1 MKLRGI
7 GVLVAVL
14 IAMGF
19 CCVAAGGNA
28 ANANMAYAQWENGPS
43 TDPAYFPL
51 AVWLQFPRNARTY
64 RDLGI
69 NLYIGK
75 YRGPSGQE
83 LDQLKEAGI
92 SVICTQNEESL
103 KHIDHEAIVG
113 WMQEDEPDQC
123 RLLADY
129 WDNSLQT
136 IQDAWGPLPFADI
149 QEWRASY
156 GPHGAPIPPRWV
168 QEDYERIKTRDPSR
182 PVYLNLGTGVALDQ
196 LGGRGIRSRHPE
208 DYYDYSK
215 ACDIVSYD
223 TYPDRAG
230 GARKGKLWYV
240 ARGVKR
246 LYEYS
251 GGEKIVWN
259 IIEGSR
265 SSATGNRPTPESL
278 RSEAWMSIIHGSRGI
293 CYFVHLFQPQFV
305 EAGVLGDTELMQ
317 GMRDLH
323 REILALA
330 PVINSPTL
338 ENAVSVRSS
347 VPVTEPDMLSDDLQ
361 AIAAMAKSYNDD
373 IYIFS
378 IRMEGT
384 PAQGEFRVNTNG
396 SRVEVLG
403 EGRTIPISN
412 GRFTDRFDS
421 YQVHLYKVSK

>member
-1 MKLRGI
+1 MDLRGI
-7 GVLVAVL
+7 GVLLMVLAV
-14 IAMGF
+14 MGIS
-19 CCVAAGGNA
+19 CVAAGMQAGRGKTV
-28 ANANMAYAQWENGPS
+28 YAHWENGPS
-43 TDPAYFPL
+43 ADPSYFPL
-51 AVWLQFPRNARTY
+51 AVWLQGPSNAGKY
-64 RDLGI
+64 KDLGI
-69 NLYIGK
+69 NLYVGL
-75 YRGPSGQE
+75 YRGPTE
-83 LDQLKEAGI
+83 EHLARLDRAGMK
-92 SVICTQNEESL
+92 VICAQNEVGL
-103 KHIDHEAIVG
+103 KHINDDTIVA
-113 WMQEDEPDQC
+113 WMHGDEPDNCQG
-123 RLLADY
+123 LATY
-129 WDNSLQT
+129 WENSLEK
-136 IQDAWGPLPFADI
+136 IEEAWGPQPYANLE
-149 QEWRASY
+149 EWQKVF

-361 AIAAMAKSYNDD
+361 AIAAMAKSYNGDT
-373 IYIFS
+373 YIFS

-384 PAQGEFRVNTNG
+384 PAQGEFHVTTSG
-396 SRVEVLG
+396 TRVEVLG

-412 GRFTDRFDS
+412 GRFTDRFDG
-421 YQVHLYKVSK
+421 YQVHLYRISG